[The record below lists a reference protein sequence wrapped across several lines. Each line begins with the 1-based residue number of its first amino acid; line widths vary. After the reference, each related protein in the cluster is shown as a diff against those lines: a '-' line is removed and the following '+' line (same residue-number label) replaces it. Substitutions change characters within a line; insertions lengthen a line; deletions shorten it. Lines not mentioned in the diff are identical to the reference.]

1 MTLSEEDAIDAAAGR
16 SEMSNVNDGGPA
28 FPVSEDNYPRG
39 YGMTLRAYFAG
50 QAMAGLLANDADGAW
65 TNDDGTVCTT
75 VKEIS
80 NIIARHSCTYADALI
95 EELNR

>member
-1 MTLSEEDAIDAAAGR
+1 
-16 SEMSNVNDGGPA
+16 MSTVNDGGPA
-28 FPVSEDNYPRG
+28 FPYFFPECDEEIGALPCAYQP
-39 YGMTLRAYFAG
+39 GMTLRAYFAG

-65 TNDDGTVCTT
+65 TNDDGTVCKT